1 MTDKNFGLT
10 EDEFD
15 MLVSELKEGKE
26 KLFEK
31 IFLSQFENSLNHVMI
46 KYKASREISYDACM
60 DSLIYLRKL
69 LIEGKLHYGN
79 LRALYNQ
86 MSAQR
91 YLKYINKQKKTQLV
105 DQLPEVM
112 IEEQEDREDALRLLN
127 GAWDKLGE
135 ECKKILKNY
144 YYDNQKL
151 YDIADT
157 IGKTPA
163 AIRKQK
169 ERCIN
174 TLRLNFRQTV

>member
-46 KYKASREISYDACM
+46 KYKASREIS
-60 DSLIYLRKL
+60 
-69 LIEGKLHYGN
+69 
-79 LRALYNQ
+79 
-86 MSAQR
+86 
-91 YLKYINKQKKTQLV
+91 V